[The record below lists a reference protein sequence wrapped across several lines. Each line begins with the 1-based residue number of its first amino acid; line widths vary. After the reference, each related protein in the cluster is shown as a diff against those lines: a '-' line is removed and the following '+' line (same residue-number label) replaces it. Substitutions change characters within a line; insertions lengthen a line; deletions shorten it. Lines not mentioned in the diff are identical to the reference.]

1 MNTYTDEEKINEVG
15 LEMMAVLS
23 KVLHALQNSNMKG
36 TVLHQEISGV
46 LKKAMATPFRIK
58 K

>member
-46 LKKAMATPFRIK
+46 L
-58 K
+58 